1 MAKLCRFCEKLAAEH
16 GGVCGSCRRRI
27 LKNPAAPMPCAGVWQ
42 LAGLLIG
49 LLIIT
54 SGLIAGAVVTHH
66 ASLLLLPWTDHFS
79 PESRLSSG
87 NPPVIYETAIV
98 IEQATRKVYPYSIVP
113 GGALNLD
120 EARRAMNQ
128 PSVKATYANF
138 NFAQLR
144 EVKLRKNLSGYI
156 SYRWGEKIYWTSA
169 MLTVGIGETVF
180 TDGVNLVRGRCL
192 NFYSPYPM
200 LPIRPDEP
208 TEKVLD
214 TPVEMPVIAY
224 SFAKLPVE
232 IPELPPPLKELTP
245 TVPILPAVPPSTAG
259 NTGAGM
265 WFSLVPVI
273 PPIHRRPPQQ
283 LVITPEPNFQ

>member
-1 MAKLCRFCEKLAAEH
+1 
-16 GGVCGSCRRRI
+16 
-27 LKNPAAPMPCAGVWQ
+27 MPRAGVWQ

-54 SGLIAGAVVTHH
+54 SGLIAGAVVTHR
-66 ASLLLLPWTDHFS
+66 ASLLLPPWTDPFS
-79 PESRLSSG
+79 LDSRLSSG
-87 NPPVIYETAIV
+87 NPPVIYETALV

-120 EARRAMNQ
+120 EAKRAMNQ
-128 PSVKATYANF
+128 PSVRAIYANF
-138 NFAQLR
+138 NFTQLR
-144 EVKLRKNLSGYI
+144 EVKLRKNLSGYV
-156 SYRWGEKIYWTSA
+156 SYRWGEKIYWTST
-169 MLTVGIGETVF
+169 MLTIGIGETVF

-208 TEKVLD
+208 TEKILD

-232 IPELPPPLKELTP
+232 APELPPPLKELTP
-245 TVPILPAVPPSTAG
+245 TVPILPAAPPSTAG
-259 NTGAGM
+259 TTGAGI

-273 PPIHRRPPQQ
+273 PPIHRHPQQ
-283 LVITPEPNFQ
+283 QFVITPEPNFQ